1 MGRIDVAMTVQA
13 PLEAVWNCLNDID
26 HTPEW
31 VVGLEAAVVTTPG
44 PYGVGTVYH
53 DYNRLGPFLQVTP
66 WRITAFDPMTHQVHE
81 SDSTTLPS
89 RMILNLSPT
98 PEGTRLQMIVEYRL
112 LPRLGPVSRLLE
124 NLLFNRLLAGVL
136 RQNQANLN
144 AYLSRKPGQVP

>member
-1 MGRIDVAMTVQA
+1 MGRIDVATTVQA

-31 VVGLEAAVVTTPG
+31 VVGLEAAAVTTPG
-44 PYGVGTVYH
+44 PYGAGTVYH

-66 WRITAFDPMTHQVHE
+66 WRITAFDPMTYQVHE
-81 SDSTTLPS
+81 SESTMLPS

-144 AYLSRKPGQVP
+144 AYLSRKPGRVP